1 MDLHPDL
8 AAYLRDLHRREAGD
22 DELAALD
29 ARILAT
35 GGSIDRM
42 KLMEARG
49 RVVADRRRLERAFVQ
64 HAAAW
69 AAAERLTR
77 DAFVSEGVPE
87 ELLDRAG
94 LGA

>member
-1 MDLHPDL
+1 MDPHPDL
-8 AAYLRDLHRREAGD
+8 AAYLRALRRREAGD

-42 KLMEARG
+42 KLIEKRG
-49 RVVADRRRLERAFVQ
+49 RLVSSRQRLEAAFVE
-64 HAAAW
+64 HAAGW

-77 DAFVSEGVPE
+77 AAFEHEGVPE
-87 ELLDRAG
+87 DLLDRAG
-94 LGA
+94 LSR